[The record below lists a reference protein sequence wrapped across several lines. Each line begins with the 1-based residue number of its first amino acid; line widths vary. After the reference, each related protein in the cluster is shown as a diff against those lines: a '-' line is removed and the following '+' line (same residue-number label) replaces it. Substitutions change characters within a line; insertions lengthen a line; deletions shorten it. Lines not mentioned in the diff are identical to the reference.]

1 MQKFKLTVS
10 TKTGITTLMMASD
23 NLSDS
28 YIPIIGWND
37 IRGLKEF
44 AEMLLEMYRNRQQEY
59 YKIDRTSARLIE
71 QALYDTQL
79 MKGDANE
86 E

>member
-10 TKTGITTLMMASD
+10 RKSGMTTLMMASD
-23 NLSDS
+23 DLSDS

-37 IRGLKEF
+37 IHGLKEF

-71 QALYDTQL
+71 QALNDMTI
-79 MKGDANE
+79 MKGADYE

>member
-10 TKTGITTLMMASD
+10 GKTGITTLMMTSG

-37 IRGLKEF
+37 IHGLKEF
-44 AEMLLEMYRNRQQEY
+44 AEMLLEMYHNRQQEY
-59 YKIDRTSARLIE
+59 YRIDRTSARLIE

-79 MKGDANE
+79 IKGDNVE